1 MSQQQSSQST
11 GTAVSEKLRWALFAP
26 DDRVLV
32 AVSGGPDSLCLL
44 HVLWMERE
52 ARGLGSVTAAHLDH
66 GLRGEE
72 SAAEADWVAEWC
84 RERGI
89 ACHLGRADVAAS
101 KRGRSVQEAARAARY
116 EFLEQTAA
124 RIGADKIAT
133 GHTRD
138 DQAETVL
145 ANILRGTG
153 MDGLRGIPAIR
164 ELAGQRGR
172 IVRPLL
178 DVTRAEVEA
187 YNAAHGLSPRLDPS
201 NLSAEHYTRNR
212 IRLELL
218 PELRQQYNPRID
230 EALVRLSEIAVRD
243 SDYLAVQAAAALT
256 GVTRES
262 DVFRLELDRGGL
274 AALHPALL
282 RYVLRLAIANL
293 RGTGGG
299 VTYEH
304 LEQVCRAVVSGSV
317 TTFALMLPSP
327 LCTVRVTAQTL
338 ALTLAN
344 VPFSLGYLSVP
355 LPVPG
360 EVAVE
365 EIGWCVTTGWEKQ
378 PGAISLDAD
387 AVDSAS
393 LVLRNWRTG
402 DRLDPLGM
410 GGRHKKVSDIFTDA
424 KVPRSERHRIPIIAD
439 ANGIVWVVGYT
450 LAERAKVT
458 PGTTRRLFLSARQS
472 AAGEIHAGND
482 GNHRE

>member
-1 MSQQQSSQST
+1 MTDKS
-11 GTAVSEKLRWALFAP
+11 AVAAKLHWELLSP

-44 HVLWMERE
+44 HVLWTERE
-52 ARGLGSVTAAHLDH
+52 ARGLGGVEVAHLDH
-66 GLRGEE
+66 GLRGTE
-72 SAAEADWVAEWC
+72 SAAEAEWVAEWC

-89 ACHLGRADVAAS
+89 VCHVGRADVAAS

-116 EFLEQTAA
+116 EFLEQTAV

-153 MDGLRGIPAIR
+153 MDGLRGIPAMR

-187 YNAAHGLSPRLDPS
+187 YNAAHGLLPRLDPS

-230 EALVRLSEIAVRD
+230 EALVRLSEIAARD
-243 SDYLAVQAAAALT
+243 SDYLTVQAAAALT
-256 GVTRES
+256 GVMRGS

-274 AALHPALL
+274 AELHPALL

-293 RGTGGG
+293 RGTGEG

-304 LEQVCRAVVSGSV
+304 LEQVCRAVVSGSAK
-317 TTFALMLPSP
+317 TFALMLPYP
-327 LCTVRVTAQTL
+327 LCTVRVTAQAMT
-338 ALTLAN
+338 LTLAN
-344 VPFSLGYLSVP
+344 VPISLGDLSIP

-360 EVAVE
+360 EAALE
-365 EIGWCVTTGWEKQ
+365 KIGWRVTTGWEEQ

-393 LVLRNWRTG
+393 LVLRNWRIG
-402 DRLDPLGM
+402 DRIDPLGM
-410 GGRHKKVSDIFTDA
+410 GGHHKKVSDIFSDA
-424 KVPRSERHRIPIIAD
+424 KAPRSERYRIPIVAD
-439 ANGIVWVVGYT
+439 SHGIVWVAGYT

-458 PGTTRRLFLSARQS
+458 PGTTQRLFLSARQS

-482 GNHRE
+482 SDNRE